1 MLKLIFC
8 WQGGGKMSSMMGG
21 VFDRF
26 LRSTEAREYL
36 HDRQKVGGG
45 E

>member
-1 MLKLIFC
+1 
-8 WQGGGKMSSMMGG
+8 MSSMMGD

-36 HDRQKVGGG
+36 HDRQKIGGG